1 MIVVC
6 PSNIRRVR
14 VDTHDVFAALAPI
27 VSGGHLEIEDT
38 YSRTIHDH
46 RRVMPYLEQA
56 FGERMRT
63 EYVVVAR
70 RTADRPTIVSS
81 IPPSVALPA
90 SRPQRRAAAG
100 SST

>member
-1 MIVVC
+1 MVVC

-14 VDTHDVFAALAPI
+14 VDTHDVFAALAPV
-27 VSGGHLEIEDT
+27 VSDGRLEIEDT

-46 RRVMPYLEQA
+46 RRVMPYLEQS

-70 RTADRPTIVSS
+70 RGADRPG
-81 IPPSVALPA
+81 ALPA
-90 SRPQRRAAAG
+90 NQSSSALLGLHRPRRVEA
-100 SST
+100 SSSM